1 MIESLLDQMHTVM
14 MAADCPVNVGNDFDN
29 ILEHQRRRKLA
40 NLKDGC
46 RKLYGL
52 GIHSIL
58 IWCQLYF
65 GQEHLSKI
73 SS

>member
-29 ILEHQRRRKLA
+29 IQERQRRLKLA

-46 RKLYGL
+46 RKALWFGDTFNIDL
-52 GIHSIL
+52 VSIVFRTRAS
-58 IWCQLYF
+58 I
-65 GQEHLSKI
+65 
-73 SS
+73 